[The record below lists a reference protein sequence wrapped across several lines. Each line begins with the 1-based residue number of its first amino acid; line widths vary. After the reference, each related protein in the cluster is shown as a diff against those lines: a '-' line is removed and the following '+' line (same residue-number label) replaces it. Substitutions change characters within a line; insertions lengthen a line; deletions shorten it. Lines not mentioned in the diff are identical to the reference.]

1 MSLVSLAEARVRL
14 RPDVPLL
21 TVGQVAELAGVSRGT
36 VVRWSQEGLG
46 FGVLPSTTRAG
57 LRLFRRED
65 VVAWL
70 VARENRQRRAA

>member
-1 MSLVSLAEARVRL
+1 MSLVSLAEARARL

-36 VVRWSQEGLG
+36 AVRWSQEGLG
-46 FGVLPSTTRAG
+46 FGVLPSTLRAG

>member
-1 MSLVSLAEARVRL
+1 MSLVSLAEARARL
-14 RPDVPLL
+14 RPDAPLL
-21 TVGQVAELAGVSRGT
+21 TAGQVAELAGVSRGT

-46 FGVLPSTTRAG
+46 FGPLPCVLRAG